1 VNLRSQFDNGLT
13 PSARF
18 KRGITRAVK
27 ITIYSPII
35 LSFDI
40 YMGLVYSYF
49 YLLFMTFTPNFEDN
63 YDFSSSTV
71 GLSYVGVGAGFMV
84 GQVVYATF
92 GNRIRKIMAKKRG
105 KE

>member
-1 VNLRSQFDNGLT
+1 
-13 PSARF
+13 
-18 KRGITRAVK
+18 
-27 ITIYSPII
+27 
-35 LSFDI
+35 
-40 YMGLVYSYF
+40 
-49 YLLFMTFTPNFEDN
+49 MTFTPNFEDN

-92 GNRIRKIMAKKRG
+92 GDRIRKIMAKKRG